1 MSQPSSDP
9 TAGLPAA
16 VFTAAT
22 EALEL
27 AEPERGRAFL
37 ALCAAQPEHAPQLQR
52 LFDELR
58 AVERLLDDG
67 YHQREV
73 PPTQLG
79 QYRVIRKLGAGA
91 FGEVFLCEQTA
102 PVRRSVAVKVLR
114 AGVGDQ
120 TTLLRFEAE
129 RQIVASMQH
138 PGLAQVFD
146 AGTLADG
153 RPFFVMDA
161 IAGTPIDRYCDEH
174 ASSVE
179 VRLELFGELCR
190 AVQHAHDRGIVH
202 RDLKPANV
210 LVVEV
215 DGRPRPK
222 VIDFGIAK
230 VLQGRVE
237 TRSFATETG
246 RVVGT
251 PGYMSPEQQQGASD
265 AVDARADVF
274 SLGVMLY
281 ELLCGQR
288 PWTIGATATDTDP
301 QRPSTRVST
310 STASATAVARD
321 RSTQPRRLASRLRGD
336 LDWIVLKCLS
346 RERERRY
353 PSVQELIFDLERHR
367 RAEPV
372 RALPPSTAYRLRK
385 LARRH
390 RAAFLALASGALVT
404 IGGVAFF
411 ASQRSFANEKIEAAR
426 AQAETTFATAT
437 EAVERLLERA
447 NDPSVREAPE
457 GDAVRKAMLQDALSF
472 YDRFLLE
479 RPTDPQLRRKRCT
492 VLLRLVRIQVLLG
505 DAQRAIVSA
514 QLATGEAEA
523 LLALDPT
530 RPELQGL
537 LGETLSEAGA
547 ARSLAGDDDGARA
560 AFHAASG
567 HLMAAAATMP
577 LQFGCRHASALRG
590 AALLTQHGS
599 EDRRQGLQSSLQ
611 VLDGLHSIAAAADV
625 AHEYVLTACEL
636 GETLALELRLPE
648 SEAVL
653 QQAAARLP
661 LVTTERLH
669 LTYRVNTL
677 RADVAFQSGERSST
691 LEHYGAALAAV
702 TAWEQA
708 QPKRLLPR
716 TLHAR
721 ALRSLGYAQNYAGE
735 FDHSV
740 ASYRA
745 AVKLGD
751 ELTERFP
758 NAATT
763 IEQALLLEQFALT
776 LSDRFQQ
783 SVLAEAAAC
792 IDRAVTLEQRTS
804 GGGPSE
810 RRWRLLWLR
819 ATIADAHAAGGGDPF
834 WPEVEA
840 ALADGPRLADDPRP
854 LSLQRDQLVGAYTS
868 LARWHLDHDR
878 SEAATQWLERAT
890 AVIASDPKE
899 HSKRAVETG
908 WLTARIAAARAD
920 HTACAAAA
928 ERVLAAR
935 STWYG
940 RRRAADCMHLAWR
953 CASKDPT
960 ATAAAANYRDRALDW
975 YRRVGQA
982 LEKDVAADEL
992 DPWFVLPWAIASVRA
1007 AELSVAAGDPA
1018 AARPLL
1024 AAALPRLQAVRTASP
1039 ADLWDEQV
1047 WNDGRA
1053 LYEQLTTTGR

>member
-16 VFTAAT
+16 VFAAAT

-27 AEPERGRAFL
+27 AEPERGLAFL

-67 YHQREV
+67 YHQREA

-114 AGVGDQ
+114 AGVGDL

-179 VRLELFGELCR
+179 ERLELFGELCR

-230 VLQGRVE
+230 VLQGRGE

-281 ELLCGQR
+281 ELLCGQL
-288 PWTIGATATDTDP
+288 PWTVGAKATDTDP
-301 QRPSTRVST
+301 ERPSTRVST

-336 LDWIVLKCLS
+336 LDWIVLKCLH

-353 PSVQELIFDLERHR
+353 PSVQELIEDLERHR

-372 RALPPSTAYRLRK
+372 HALPPSTSYRLRK
-385 LARRH
+385 LVRRH
-390 RAAFLALASGALVT
+390 RTAVLACGSATFVAICTMAALQYHRTTSAALD
-404 IGGVAFF
+404 
-411 ASQRSFANEKIEAAR
+411 AATTR
-426 AQAETTFATAT
+426 ADSSLATAAA
-437 EAVERLLERA
+437 AVERLVERA
-447 NDPSVREAPE
+447 NDPHVREAPE
-457 GDAVRKAMLQDALSF
+457 GDATREAMLREALSF

-479 RPTDPQLRRKRCT
+479 RPTDPQLRGKRCRA
-492 VLLRLVRIQVLLG
+492 LLRLAHVHTLLG
-505 DAQRAIVSA
+505 DAQRAGAST
-514 QLATGEAEA
+514 QATIREAEA
-523 LLALDPT
+523 LWAANPT
-530 RPELQGL
+530 DDDLRGL
-537 LGETLSEAGA
+537 LGEALDENGT
-547 ARSLAGDDDGARA
+547 ARSLLADQAGAKASFA
-560 AFHAASG
+560 AAVGHLAVSAAASP
-567 HLMAAAATMP
+567 AR
-577 LQFGCRHASALRG
+577 FGCAHAIALRNE
-590 AALLTQHGS
+590 ALQAPPAST
-599 EDRRQGLQSSLQ
+599 EREQGLRASLHA
-611 VLDGLHSIAAAADV
+611 LEGLRAVVPAADL
-625 AHEYVLTACEL
+625 ATEYVLSACEL
-636 GETLALELRLPE
+636 GDSLTLALRLAE
-648 SEAVL
+648 SDAVL

-661 LVTTERLH
+661 LVALDRLH
-669 LTYRVNTL
+669 LTYRVSTL
-677 RADVAFQSGERSST
+677 RADVAFQGGERRST
-691 LEHYGAALAAV
+691 IEHYEAALAAV
-702 TAWEQA
+702 VAWEQA

-716 TLHAR
+716 TLR
-721 ALRSLGYAQNYAGE
+721 AQAHRSLGFAQNYAGDW
-735 FDHSV
+735 DHSV
-740 ASYRA
+740 ASYRQA
-745 AVKLGD
+745 IAIGD
-751 ELTERFP
+751 ELAERFP
-758 NAATT
+758 AVATGT
-763 IEQALLLEQFALT
+763 LDQALVLEEFALT
-776 LSDRFQQ
+776 LLDRFDQG
-783 SVLAEAAAC
+783 VLAEAAAC
-792 IDRAVTLEQRTS
+792 ADRGATLELRAS
-804 GGGPSE
+804 GGSASA
-810 RRWRLLWLR
+810 RRWRFLCLQ
-819 ATIADAHAAGGGDPF
+819 ATIAEARTTDGGAEYWPAVESALVSGPSPDARQP
-834 WPEVEA
+834 
-840 ALADGPRLADDPRP
+840 
-854 LSLQRDQLVGAYTS
+854 DQLLGAYAS
-868 LARWHLDHDR
+868 LVRWHLDHGR
-878 SEAATQWLERAT
+878 TEAATQWLQKAY
-890 AVIASDPKE
+890 AMIDSDPKE
-899 HSKRAVETG
+899 HAKRAVETG
-908 WLTARIAAARAD
+908 WLAARMAAARSD
-920 HTACAAAA
+920 HAGCARAA
-928 ERVLAAR
+928 ERILAAR

-940 RRRAADCMHLAWR
+940 RRRAADCLHLAWR
-953 CASKDPT
+953 CASRDPA
-960 ATAAAANYRDRALDW
+960 ATAAASDYRQRALDW
-975 YRRVGQA
+975 YTRVRQS
-982 LEKDVAADEL
+982 LEKDVAAAER
-992 DPWFVLPWAIASVRA
+992 DPWYVLPWAIASIRA
-1007 AELSVAAGDPA
+1007 AELSQSTGDAA

-1024 AAALPRLQAVRTASP
+1024 EAALPRLEAIRTATP
-1039 ADLWDEQV
+1039 ADLWDEQALQ
-1047 WNDGRA
+1047 DGRA
-1053 LYEQLTTTGR
+1053 LQVQLATSGH